1 MFAVFPYARVS
12 LMLNT
17 SLLTKCLSGSGVS
30 VLDFLSKFPF
40 QLLNP
45 VRNFLIRLEPVL
57 LYTWSGISNAPGA
70 LNMLCDAS
78 YKAGIWP
85 SVGLA
90 LCSLG
95 TFCCSCLSNHSNRNK
110 NVVANLFFFLK
121 PPVTMYYF
129 CYLISSTERVCV
141 EMDLLCAVEL
151 TEVLDWNSSVL
162 DWTSGYF
169 SLF

>member
-1 MFAVFPYARVS
+1 
-12 LMLNT
+12 
-17 SLLTKCLSGSGVS
+17 
-30 VLDFLSKFPF
+30 
-40 QLLNP
+40 
-45 VRNFLIRLEPVL
+45 
-57 LYTWSGISNAPGA
+57 
-70 LNMLCDAS
+70 MLCDAS

-129 CYLISSTERVCV
+129 CFLISSTERVCV
-141 EMDLLCAVEL
+141 EIDLLRAVEL